1 MINTLSVRSYSR
13 QTKNHAHDFHQIVL
27 PLRGAINIEVEDYI
41 GKVTPKECVIVKS
54 QKTHYFNAE
63 ENAKFIVADT
73 ASLPPHILHS
83 NKIVFSIS
91 STLLLFLE
99 FAESQLKHQIHPD
112 IEALMFTT
120 FYTLLEEQTLFV
132 QYDHR
137 IREVVDYIHNN
148 LAHNLSIET
157 LANIACLSATQFKR
171 NFKIQTGQTV
181 TEYITELR
189 MKKAQALL
197 LHTDSPLFVIAESVG
212 YANVSAFS
220 RRFSTYFGISPSRV
234 FD

>member
-1 MINTLSVRSYSR
+1 MINTLSVRSYNR

-27 PLRGAINIEVEDYI
+27 PLRGAINIEVENYS
-41 GKVTPKECVIVKS
+41 GKVTPKECVIVKAHE
-54 QKTHYFNAE
+54 THYFNAE

-112 IEALMFTT
+112 IEALVFTT
-120 FYTLLEEQTLFV
+120 FYALLEEQKLFV

-137 IREVVDYIHNN
+137 IREAVDYIHNN
-148 LAHNLSIET
+148 LAQNLSVER
-157 LANIACLSATQFKR
+157 LANIAYLSATQFKR
-171 NFKIQTGQTV
+171 NFKLQTGQTV

-197 LHTDSPLFVIAESVG
+197 LHTDSPLFVVAESVG

-220 RRFSTYFGISPSRV
+220 RRFSKHFGISPSRV
-234 FD
+234 L

>member
-13 QTKNHAHDFHQIVL
+13 QTKDHAHDFHQIVL
-27 PLRGAINIEVEDYI
+27 PLRGAINIEVESYS

-54 QKTHYFNAE
+54 HETHYFNAE

-73 ASLPPHILHS
+73 ASLPAHILHS

-120 FYTLLEEQTLFV
+120 FYKLLEEQKPFV

-137 IREVVDYIHNN
+137 IREAVDYINSH
-148 LAHNLSIET
+148 LSHNLSIKPSNLQNLILIDT
-157 LANIACLSATQFKR
+157 YN
-171 NFKIQTGQTV
+171 GTV
-181 TEYITELR
+181 QY
-189 MKKAQALL
+189 
-197 LHTDSPLFVIAESVG
+197 
-212 YANVSAFS
+212 N
-220 RRFSTYFGISPSRV
+220 
-234 FD
+234 